1 MDVFHPGERAAQ
13 AQAGFVL
20 PTAPIRPEM
29 PDQQRLFIAGL
40 PLLFMAVADA
50 DGWPVA
56 TAVAGAPGFL
66 SSPDAGTLRVAA
78 ALDPADPAAAGLCDG
93 GATGLLGIDL
103 ATRRRSR
110 LNGTLHDVGSA
121 GFSVAVRQSFGNCP
135 KYIQMR
141 QVAPAPAVAP
151 GPVQRLAGLDA
162 AARAVIAGADTCF
175 VASGSGPGGGAAGG
189 LDISHR
195 GGPPGFVQVDGDVL
209 LVPDYRGNRYFNTL
223 GNLLLDP
230 RAALL
235 FVDFQ
240 TGGLLQLQGRAA
252 VEWVPG
258 ALPGAERQWSLAVT
272 AGWRRPAALPLRWTP
287 MDDRRAV

>member
-13 AQAGFVL
+13 ARAGVVL
-20 PTAPIRPEM
+20 PTAPIRPVM
-29 PDQQRLFIAGL
+29 PDQHRQFFATL
-40 PLLFMAVADA
+40 PLLFVAVADG

-66 SSPDAGTLRVAA
+66 SSPDPGTLRVAA
-78 ALDPADPAAAGLCDG
+78 ALDLADPAAAGLRDG
-93 GATGLLGIDL
+93 GAAGLLGIDL
-103 ATRRRSR
+103 ATRRRNR
-110 LNGTLHDVGSA
+110 LNGTLRDTGPE

-135 KYIQMR
+135 KYIQVR
-141 QVAPAPAVAP
+141 QVGPAPAATP
-151 GPVQRLAGLDA
+151 GSMRRLAGLDA
-162 AARAVIAGADTCF
+162 AARAVIAGADTFF
-175 VASGSGPGGGAAGG
+175 VASGSGSGGGEAGG

-195 GGPPGFVQVDGDVL
+195 GGPPGFVQVDGDAL

-252 VEWVPG
+252 VEWDPG
-258 ALPGAERQWSLAVT
+258 ALPNAERQWRLNVT
-272 AGWRRPAALPLRWTP
+272 AGWHRSGALPLRWTT
-287 MDDRRAV
+287 MDDPRAA

>member
-13 AQAGFVL
+13 ARAGVVL
-20 PTAPIRPEM
+20 PTAPIRPSM
-29 PDQQRLFIAGL
+29 PDQHRLFFAQL
-40 PLLFMAVADA
+40 PLLFIAVADR

-66 SSPDAGTLRVAA
+66 SSPDPGTLRVAGA
-78 ALDPADPAAAGLCDG
+78 VDPADPAAAGLHDG
-93 GATGLLGIDL
+93 GAAGLLGIDL
-103 ATRRRSR
+103 ATRRRNR
-110 LNGTLHDVGSA
+110 GNGVLHDVGPA

-135 KYIQMR
+135 KYIQR
-141 QVAPAPAVAP
+141 WHVAPAAATAP
-151 GPVQRLAGLDA
+151 GSVRLLTGLDA
-162 AARAVIAGADTCF
+162 AAQALIAASDTF
-175 VASGSGPGGGAAGG
+175 FIASGSGPGGGEAGG

-223 GNLLLDP
+223 GNLLLDS

-235 FVDFQ
+235 FPDFE

-252 VEWVPG
+252 IEWEPG
-258 ALPGAERQWSLAVT
+258 ALPGAERQWRLTVT
-272 AGWRRPAALPLRWTP
+272 AGWHRPGALPLRWTP
-287 MDDRRAV
+287 MDDPRAA